1 MVEAKIDTDK
11 KIFFVVVLLLL
22 VFGIYKSYAYF
33 SAKSKTS
40 TETVTTAK
48 LSVDVQNNGIINK
61 DNIIPIDSD
70 DMQTKATK
78 LDFTINNTGTIDF
91 TSKVNLNILE
101 INDELRSNDFKWSLY
116 EDDIE
121 VAKGTFLT
129 DENSITLT
137 DEIDVAKEK
146 NRTFTLYIWIE
157 DTGIPQDILQGRN
170 FTGQIEVNA
179 IQ

>member
-11 KIFFVVVLLLL
+11 KIFFVVILLLL

-48 LSVDVQNNGIINK
+48 LSVDVQNNGIINN
-61 DNIIPIDSD
+61 DNIVPINSD
-70 DMQTKATK
+70 DIKTKATK
-78 LDFTINNTGTIDF
+78 LDFTVNNTGTIDF
-91 TSKVNLNILE
+91 TSKIKLNILE
-101 INDELRSNDFKWSLY
+101 VDEELRSEDLKWALY
-116 EDDIE
+116 ENDSELSNGNFKDSSESIILKDDIKIE
-121 VAKGTFLT
+121 TP
-129 DENSITLT
+129 
-137 DEIDVAKEK
+137 K

-157 DTGIPQDILQGRN
+157 DTGVPQNELQSGS
-170 FTGQIEVNA
+170 FKGQIEVNA